1 MNQVKGTFNNET
13 FEIQEDAEK
22 NVHIELLLVTG
33 SFRTVLAIGGKDVYR
48 QTFEEVLEENSN
60 VCFTNETCSTD
71 ISDVTGADVVESH
84 SADSTRANDPQ
95 CDNMC
100 NKMYTEKDE
109 NSLSLYNEDKIFN
122 FKIKDT
128 GMINNVSD
136 VYINKGVD
144 YNGIC
149 DEPGSNDETEV
160 LEPDKEINLSFD
172 SSDSNANAFS
182 VDDKDDSLLTEPSS
196 FSQDPY
202 HKVRNKKQK
211 ALSNETVDIRRNR
224 TELLKTMRSDKLAE
238 YFFEHSLISEDN
250 LDEISEYVKKDN
262 IWGANSYF
270 LRILRNRRITK
281 QKIEVVLSI
290 AEEPHLLGLLFPIQS
305 QFESASTQT
314 DDL

>member
-1 MNQVKGTFNNET
+1 
-13 FEIQEDAEK
+13 
-22 NVHIELLLVTG
+22 
-33 SFRTVLAIGGKDVYR
+33 
-48 QTFEEVLEENSN
+48 
-60 VCFTNETCSTD
+60 
-71 ISDVTGADVVESH
+71 
-84 SADSTRANDPQ
+84 
-95 CDNMC
+95 
-100 NKMYTEKDE
+100 MYTEKDE

-160 LEPDKEINLSFD
+160 LEPDKETNLSFD

-224 TELLKTMRSDKLAE
+224 TELLKTMRSDKLAD
-238 YFFEHSLISEDN
+238 YVFERSLISEEN
-250 LDEISEYVKKDN
+250 LDEISEYVRKDN
-262 IWGANSYF
+262 IWFANSCF
-270 LRILRNRRITK
+270 LRTLRDRRVTK
-281 QKIEVVLSI
+281 QEIETVLSI